1 MPLRFYNTASRR
13 VELFEPIERGH
24 VRLYTCG
31 PTVWNFAHVGNFRT
45 FLFYDL
51 LRRHLLY
58 RGHRLTHVENLTDVE
73 DRIIRLARE
82 RGVTIRRYVE
92 PYEKAFLEDLE
103 TLRIQRPEAMPRATE
118 HIAGMV
124 AMTATLVEKGFAYL
138 ADGDVYYRVDSFAD
152 YGKLAHLD
160 RHGLKTGAHGG
171 RRRTG
176 FARPADTRDVHP
188 QRVSADDY
196 DKHDVVDFA
205 LWKGEQPGEAEVG
218 AAWDAPFG
226 RGRPGW
232 HIECSAMSKAYL
244 GDTFDIH
251 AGGIDLL
258 FPHHQNEVAQSEA
271 ANGKPL
277 AHFWLHA
284 EHLAD
289 ATGAKM
295 SKRLGNIATLRDLL
309 DAGHD
314 ALAIRFFLIAGAHYR
329 QRLRLDEAGLH
340 SAGEQVRRLRELW
353 RRTGEYRPRAQDDAA
368 LVQDLVDLRGH
379 YEAALDEDLNL
390 PQAVGYLFDAVRE
403 ANVAMDAGQ
412 AGSKAIAELRRL
424 LEVADE
430 HLDILRG
437 EELILDAE
445 TERLIAERETARRG
459 RDFTRADSIRQQLRD
474 RGIQLEDTAQ
484 GVRATRIRT

>member
-1 MPLRFYNTASRR
+1 VPLRFHNTASRR
-13 VELFEPIERGH
+13 IEVFEPIEPGH

-58 RGHRLTHVENLTDVE
+58 RGYRLTHVENLTDVE
-73 DRIIRLARE
+73 DRIINLARE
-82 RGVTIRRYVE
+82 RGVSIREYVE
-92 PYEKAFLEDLE
+92 PYENAFLEDLK
-103 TLRIQRPEAMPRATE
+103 TLRIQRPEVMPRATE
-118 HIAGMV
+118 HIGAMV
-124 AMTATLVEKGFAYL
+124 AMTATLLDKDVAYR
-138 ADGDVYYRVDSFAD
+138 ADGDVYYRVDSFAA

-160 RHGLKTGAHGG
+160 RRGLKAGA
-171 RRRTG
+171 
-176 FARPADTRDVHP
+176 
-188 QRVSADDY
+188 RVIADDY
-196 DKHDVVDFA
+196 DKQDVVDFA
-205 LWKGEQPGEAEVG
+205 LWKGGQPGEAEVG
-218 AAWDAPFG
+218 AVWDAPFG

-271 ANGKPL
+271 ANGKQL
-277 AHFWLHA
+277 ARYWLHA

-353 RRTGEYRPRAQDDAA
+353 RRVGEYRPPVADDDAA
-368 LVQDLVDLRGH
+368 LQRDLVDLRGH

-403 ANVAMDAGQ
+403 ANVAMDAGR
-412 AGSKAIAELRRL
+412 AGPKAAAELRRL
-424 LEVADE
+424 LEAADK

-437 EELILDAE
+437 EELVLDAE
-445 TERLIAERETARRG
+445 TERLIAERETARRA
-459 RDFTRADSIRQQLRD
+459 RDFTRADSIREQLRE

-484 GVRATRIRT
+484 GVRATRARA

>member
-1 MPLRFYNTASRR
+1 MRFHNTASRR
-13 VELFEPIERGH
+13 VEVFEPIEPGH

-51 LRRHLLY
+51 LRRHLRY
-58 RGHRLTHVENLTDVE
+58 RGYRLTHVENLTDVE
-73 DRIIRLARE
+73 DRIIKLARE
-82 RGVTIRRYVE
+82 RAVTIRDYVE
-92 PYEKAFLEDLE
+92 PYEKAFLEDVD
-103 TLRIQRPEAMPRATE
+103 TLRIERPEVMPRATE

-124 AMTATLVEKGFAYL
+124 AMTATLIDKGFAYR
-138 ADGDVYYRVDSFAD
+138 ADGDVYYRVASFSD

-160 RHGLKTGAHGG
+160 RRGLKAGAQGG
-171 RRRTG
+171 RRKKG
-176 FARPADTRDVHP
+176 FARPPDRGDLP
-188 QRVSADDY
+188 PSRVIADDY
-196 DKHDVVDFA
+196 DKQDVVDFA

-277 AHFWLHA
+277 ARYWLHA

-314 ALAIRFFLIAGAHYR
+314 ALAIRLFLLAGAHYR

-353 RRTGEYRPRAQDDAA
+353 RRTGEYRPRSEDDAA
-368 LVQDLVDLRGH
+368 LLQDLVDLCGH

-403 ANVAMDAGQ
+403 ANIAMDAGR
-412 AGSKAIAELRRL
+412 AGPKAVAELRRL
-424 LEVADE
+424 LEVADT

-445 TERLIAERETARRG
+445 TERLIAERETARRA
-459 RDFTRADSIRQQLRD
+459 RDFTRADSIREQLRE

-484 GVRATRIRT
+484 GARATRIRA